1 MSKKAYVRDLS
12 VYSHSTGKKKSE
24 KKNAPNR
31 DIVGKKHPITNELDF
46 RCAEPST
53 VRKLSSELRKC
64 LVEGCASEK

>member
-12 VYSHSTGKKKSE
+12 VYSHSTGKKIR

-31 DIVGKKHPITNELDF
+31 DTVGKKHPITNELDF